1 MTTGPKPYLNRL
13 LAISDMLNSPMQKVR
28 EEAYRLLSEL
38 WQEYR
43 EDPDF
48 PGEIEQL
55 AGQNPAMLAEIAR
68 QSQLFDAGFNELIAG
83 LLVKTESELAEKNA
97 VSKKEVDKRF
107 YILTD
112 QPAGA
117 DKLNYNRYADAF
129 AELVCNPDMITPI
142 TVGIYGAWG
151 KGKTFLMRKIRESIN
166 NRVKAS
172 AQSSP
177 AGTKVKILNV
187 EFNAWSYSTSE
198 HLWAGMVTHL
208 YNEIEKYLGWRVGWD
223 RFTKALKKSW
233 RKALGLSFFY
243 ILLGLGL
250 SLLFE
255 SQPIHEKWKA
265 LRVVITTL
273 GASLIG
279 GSALATFPILWS
291 ALKDFADTLF
301 LSRAKNLQTIASRP
315 DFHEQIGIMADIKG
329 EISFMS
335 GLLNKSHTRLVLFI
349 DDLDRCNHKKA
360 VEVLQSIML
369 LLSDKDGAPFVI
381 FLGIDARVMVHAI
394 EENYGEVLV
403 KAGITGYEYLDK
415 IVQLPF
421 SIPYTNPDDLRN
433 YVETLLWSS
442 EDEKKSVEDKQ
453 PASST
458 EPAPAPQ
465 PEAPPPPVQEPPKNQ
480 IAVPVTFSKAER
492 EAVLNCVSDF
502 CDNPR
507 KIKRI
512 INMYRLA
519 RLLAPK
525 TVHEPGKIIRWL
537 LMTEQWPHHTAWIIH
552 SVEDDLQMKK
562 VVPETSIQEVYN
574 RVRMHM
580 QSEEMQ
586 KAFSIDYDPTLFDV
600 FIEKDPHF
608 TVLDILNLLPATF
621 NLNPAIRWEVDNYA
635 NRLIEDA
642 EIKTIR
648 SDEQND
654 SHRI

>member
-28 EEAYRLLSEL
+28 EEAYRLLYEL

-43 EDPDF
+43 EDPTF
-48 PGEIEQL
+48 PEEIEQL
-55 AGQNPAMLAEIAR
+55 AGQNPAMLQEIAR

-83 LLVKTESELAEKNA
+83 LTTKAESEQAQKN
-97 VSKKEVDKRF
+97 VVNKKEVDKNF

-112 QPAGA
+112 QPAGT

-129 AELVCNPDMITPI
+129 AELVCNPEMITPI

-151 KGKTFLMRKIRESIN
+151 KGKTFLMRKIREAVN

-172 AQSSP
+172 AQSS
-177 AGTKVKILNV
+177 AAETKVKILNV

-233 RKALGLSFFY
+233 WKALGLSFFY
-243 ILLGLGL
+243 VLLGLGL
-250 SLLFE
+250 SILFE
-255 SQPIHEKWKA
+255 PKPIHEKWEA
-265 LRVVITTL
+265 LRVVTTTI

-279 GSALATFPILWS
+279 GSALASFPILWS
-291 ALKDFADTLF
+291 ALKDFTDTLF
-301 LSRAKNLQTIASRP
+301 LSRAKNLQNLALRP
-315 DFHEQIGIMADIKG
+315 DFREQIGIMADIKG

-335 GLLNKSHTRLVLFI
+335 GLLNKSNTRLVLFI
-349 DDLDRCNHKKA
+349 DDLDRCDHKKA

-381 FLGIDARVMVHAI
+381 FLGIDARVMVHAV

-421 SIPYTNPDDLRN
+421 SIPYTNPDDLRT
-433 YVETLLWSS
+433 YIETLLWSS
-442 EDEKKSVEDKQ
+442 EDEKLSVEDKQ
-453 PASST
+453 PASSV
-458 EPAPAPQ
+458 EKEPAPQ
-465 PEAPPPPVQEPPKNQ
+465 PKAPAPPRQETPKNEV
-480 IAVPVTFSKAER
+480 AVPVTFSKVER

-525 TVHEPGKIIRWL
+525 TVHEPAKIIRWL
-537 LMTEQWPHHTAWIIH
+537 LMTEQWPLHTAWIIH

-574 RVRMHM
+574 RVREHM
-580 QSEEMQ
+580 QSEKMQ

-600 FIEKDPHF
+600 FIEKEPRF

-635 NRLIEDA
+635 NRIVEDA
-642 EIKTIR
+642 NKKASLHDVADT
-648 SDEQND
+648 D
-654 SHRI
+654 